1 MNSLEQL
8 NVVELFAGVGG
19 FRIGLE
25 RANPEF
31 FKVVWGNQWEP
42 SRKSQD
48 AYDCYNKNFP
58 GNHSNEDIAK
68 IDNNVFKNLKPDLVV
83 GGFPC
88 QDYSVARS
96 LSGEK
101 GLHGKKGVLFWEIA
115 RVLEVSNP
123 KYVLLENVDRLL
135 KSPSNQRGRDF
146 AVMLA
151 TLRNLNY
158 SVEWRMI
165 NAADYGMAQRRR
177 RVFIF
182 AYKNST
188 DFNDE
193 QNKLDFFDI
202 VFNNGFFAKPFPV
215 KEEPYK
221 KRVNQTTLPEDLVD
235 ISDNFSFEFHTAG
248 IMKNGEIFT
257 AHVDPILQKSKT
269 LKDILVDEDTVDE
282 KFYLT
287 KEQIAKFNY
296 MRGPKKIER
305 VSATGHKYTFSEG
318 GMSLIDELHKPG
330 RTMLTSE
337 GTNNR
342 SSHVIE
348 VDGRK
353 RFLTPVECERLN
365 GFPDNWTEGM
375 SDRMRYFCMGNA
387 LVIGLIEIMGNRI
400 EAIEKNAN
408 IFSEEKT

>member
-1 MNSLEQL
+1 
-8 NVVELFAGVGG
+8 
-19 FRIGLE
+19 
-25 RANPEF
+25 
-31 FKVVWGNQWEP
+31 
-42 SRKSQD
+42 
-48 AYDCYNKNFP
+48 
-58 GNHSNEDIAK
+58 
-68 IDNNVFKNLKPDLVV
+68 
-83 GGFPC
+83 
-88 QDYSVARS
+88 
-96 LSGEK
+96 
-101 GLHGKKGVLFWEIA
+101 
-115 RVLEVSNP
+115 
-123 KYVLLENVDRLL
+123 
-135 KSPSNQRGRDF
+135 
-146 AVMLA
+146 LA

-182 AYKNST
+182 SYKNST
-188 DFNDE
+188 EFNNE

-221 KRVNQTTLPEDLVD
+221 KRVNQATLPEDLVD

-305 VSATGHKYTFSEG
+305 VSATEHKYTFSEG
-318 GMSLIDELHKPG
+318 GMYLIDELHKPVCAFI
-330 RTMLTSE
+330 TSE
-337 GTNNR
+337 LTDSRNLD
-342 SSHVIE
+342 VI
-348 VDGRK
+348 V
-353 RFLTPVECERLN
+353 V
-365 GFPDNWTEGM
+365 
-375 SDRMRYFCMGNA
+375 
-387 LVIGLIEIMGNRI
+387 NRI
-400 EAIEKNAN
+400 NRFI
-408 IFSEEKT
+408 